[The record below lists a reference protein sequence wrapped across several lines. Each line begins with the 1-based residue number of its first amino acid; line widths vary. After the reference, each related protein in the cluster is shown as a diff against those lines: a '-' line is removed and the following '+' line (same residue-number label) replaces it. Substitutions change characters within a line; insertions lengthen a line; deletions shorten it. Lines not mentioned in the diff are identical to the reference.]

1 MIKRILKISLYAFAL
16 VLSLVFVVTLYL
28 YHSTDMA
35 KPELTIDIDDYKTD
49 QRGDTLFS
57 KTSYLYQNEDKIWEL
72 FIKGSNQDRG
82 AIQGVLTADLMRYQE
97 DVFIN
102 QIRNIIPSDSY
113 LSFLHFFIT
122 LFNRDLGQHIP
133 LEYRNEIMAMSE
145 FCTHD
150 YDAIGTPYERQLNY
164 HAAHDIGH
172 TMQQYMLVACSA
184 FATWGQQSED
194 GELIIGRNFDFFVG
208 YDFAKNKMLTFAAPD
223 TGYKYVSASWA
234 GMVGVLSGMNEK
246 GITVSINAAKG
257 SIPTSATV
265 PVSILVREILQYASS
280 LDEAYAIAEKRK
292 LFVSESILI
301 GSGEERRAMVIEKT
315 PDATARYDVE
325 GERLALTNHFQSD
338 FFKNDVYNIE
348 NIENSDSKH
357 RHDRIIELLDQNP
370 KLNPQSTA
378 NILRDRLGLGGE
390 DIGIG
395 NEMTLNQSIAHH
407 SVIFQPH
414 KNRIWLS
421 TSPWQSGKMLC
432 YDLNDFFSHGEYP
445 CALAEYDIAEDS
457 LFIKKDYPSL
467 LAYRSG
473 IKKIKLAM
481 KDRKPLGSD
490 FIDDFQTYNPNHYYT
505 YRLLGDY
512 YTHFNEQSQAIV
524 AYRKALACKI
534 PYKSERKE
542 IEQYVNQ

>member
-1 MIKRILKISLYAFAL
+1 MIKRIFKISLFTLAL
-16 VLSLVFVVTLYL
+16 VLSLVFAVTLYL
-28 YHSTDMA
+28 YHTADMA
-35 KPELTIDIDDYKTD
+35 KPDLTIDIADYKTE

-57 KTSYLYQNEDKIWEL
+57 DASYLYQNEDQIWEL
-72 FIKGSNQDRG
+72 FVKGSNQDRG
-82 AIQGVLTADLMRYQE
+82 ARQGVLTADLMRYQE

-102 QIRNIIPSDSY
+102 QIREIIPSDSY

-122 LFNRDLGQHIP
+122 LFNRNLGQHIP
-133 LEYRNEIMAMSE
+133 LEYRDEIMAMSE

-194 GELIIGRNFDFFVG
+194 GELIIGRNFDFYVG
-208 YDFAKNKMLTFAAPD
+208 DDFAKNKMLTFAAPD
-223 TGYKYVSASWA
+223 SGYKYVSASWA

-265 PVSILVREILQYASS
+265 PVSILIREILQYSS
-280 LDEAYAIAEKRK
+280 TLDEAYAIAEKRQ
-292 LFVSESILI
+292 LFVSESILV

-338 FFKNDVYNIE
+338 FFENDAYNIE

-370 KLNPQSTA
+370 KLNPELTA
-378 NILRDRLGLGGE
+378 SILRDRLGLGGE

-407 SVIFQPH
+407 SVIFQPK
-414 KNRIWLS
+414 KNRIWVT

-432 YDLNDFFSHGEYP
+432 YDLNSFFSHGDYP
-445 CALAEYDIAEDS
+445 CVLPEHDIAADS
-457 LFIKKDYPSL
+457 LFIKRDYPSL
-467 LAYRSG
+467 LDYRSG

-481 KDRKPLGSD
+481 KEDRQLESS
-490 FIDDFQTYNPNHYYT
+490 FLAEFQSYNPNHYYT
-505 YRLLGDY
+505 HRLLGDY
-512 YTHFNEQSQAIV
+512 YTHFQEQSQAIT
-524 AYRKALACKI
+524 AYHKALTCKI

-542 IEQYVNQ
+542 IEQFVNQ